1 VFVTHRTIGLVAVAL
16 VIAGSLP
23 LMLVIGED
31 FFPSV
36 DAGMMRL
43 HVRAPTGTRIE
54 RTEQIVERVERSI
67 RKIIPP
73 DELESISDNIGVPT
87 SYDLAYYQTDSVAAQ
102 DADVLIQLEPK
113 HHPTAMYEDQ
123 IRRMLPVSFPQ
134 VVGYFQAADIVSQ
147 VLNFGLS
154 AAALCSRS
162 FLSTC

>member
-1 VFVTHRTIGLVAVAL
+1 VTHRTIGLVAVAL

-23 LMLVIGED
+23 LLLVIGED

-102 DADVLIQLEPK
+102 DADVLI
-113 HHPTAMYEDQ
+113 
-123 IRRMLPVSFPQ
+123 
-134 VVGYFQAADIVSQ
+134 
-147 VLNFGLS
+147 S
-154 AAALCSRS
+154 A
-162 FLSTC
+162 